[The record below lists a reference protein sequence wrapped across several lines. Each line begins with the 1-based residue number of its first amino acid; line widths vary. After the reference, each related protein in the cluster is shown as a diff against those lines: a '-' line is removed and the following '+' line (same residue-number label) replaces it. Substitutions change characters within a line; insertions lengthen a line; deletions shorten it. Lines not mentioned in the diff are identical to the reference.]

1 MGNSQ
6 SSSSEGRKVST
17 ASGLRS
23 RSSTLDSNAR
33 TIVDGGF
40 LEPQSLLYAHV
51 EYHRPTVHR
60 LILERKLSPFFLGL
74 NDFEDDWD
82 TDRIVVALGEAEQ
95 QATQNLKDAHTAASE
110 AADEAEAA
118 QLNCPPGTRKHKEAV
133 QTVNAAVMHRERLAE
148 VIKMREKR
156 GGGGLQWSSKTDQ
169 AKLYQGRAVE
179 CPICFLYYPP
189 SMVHTR
195 CCDQPICTEC
205 FVQIKR
211 ADATP
216 THLESE
222 PAACPFCMEPNFGC
236 VYPKPTRP
244 TVQASASG
252 GSGSSTDGG
261 PAAQPKLRRKSFAHT
276 EKEVVTT
283 DMIHPDWEA
292 KLEAMKATVARR
304 ANRRIVFRQVGDR
317 LIPVGIT
324 SGRTGDGANATMSTT
339 TLPPNFLSQI
349 AAAID
354 STNENG
360 AGRSSRRGSRGR
372 RRGGNDEVAHL
383 LESLGLGGG
392 PDLEEMMIQ
401 EAMRLSQLDEEERQK
416 KSKAE
421 EEAKAKQQN
430 GQGMAG
436 ESLRAETSAQGAARP
451 SPETTERLLTE
462 AMGGTLGPD
471 TPLQP
476 TSTTFPIVP
485 SAPRPS
491 AASPPS
497 SNSAR
502 RGDASSVSSLSGPA
516 DSLGIAAASPR
527 SPLPVPAHG
536 EPMDGS
542 SVSRGIVG
550 PGATTASSSRALP
563 VSSSSPSFGAA
574 APITTTTLPP
584 IPHISLDLPST
595 PTDASAPTSMPFPSL
610 ASLPLPETTSTP
622 APVSST
628 STSQTLPF
636 DRSLDPLAQSSSSSD
651 TSSVIQPSQSEGYE
665 PLADDSDE
673 DGPKGSSIGEH
684 VEASVGRLVDL

>member
-17 ASGLRS
+17 STGLRS
-23 RSSTLDSNAR
+23 RSSTLDSNSR

-51 EYHRPTVHR
+51 EYHRPTVHK
-60 LILERKLSPFFLGL
+60 LILDRKLSPFFLGL

-95 QATQNLKDAHTAASE
+95 QATQNLKDAYTAASE

-252 GSGSSTDGG
+252 GSGSSMDGG
-261 PAAQPKLRRKSFAHT
+261 PAAQPKPRRKSFAHT

-354 STNENG
+354 SSNENG
-360 AGRSSRRGSRGR
+360 TGRSSRRGSRGR
-372 RRGGNDEVAHL
+372 RRGGNDDVAHL

-421 EEAKAKQQN
+421 EEAKAKQQS

-436 ESLRAETSAQGAARP
+436 ETPRAETSAQGAARS
-451 SPETTERLLTE
+451 SPQTTERMLTE
-462 AMGGTLGPD
+462 AMAGTLGAD

-476 TSTTFPIVP
+476 TSTTFPVVPTTSRSSTVPPP
-485 SAPRPS
+485 SATN
-491 AASPPS
+491 AQHG
-497 SNSAR
+497 NS
-502 RGDASSVSSLSGPA
+502 SSVSSVSDAAGG
-516 DSLGIAAASPR
+516 LGTAAASPL
-527 SPLPVPAHG
+527 SPLPVPAQG
-536 EPMDGS
+536 EPTDGS
-542 SVSRGIVG
+542 SVSLGVG
-550 PGATTASSSRALP
+550 TTAASSSRASP
-563 VSSSSPSFGAA
+563 VSTSPSSSGGTP
-574 APITTTTLPP
+574 PITTTTLPP

-595 PTDASAPTSMPFPSL
+595 PTDASTPMTTTLPSL
-610 ASLPLPETTSTP
+610 SSLPTPETTSTS
-622 APVSST
+622 APVPST
-628 STSQTLPF
+628 SITTTPSF
-636 DRSLDPLAQSSSSSD
+636 DHSLDPLAQSSGSSD
-651 TSSVIQPSQSEGYE
+651 TSSIIQPSPSEGYE

-673 DGPKGSSIGEH
+673 DGPKGSSMGEH
-684 VEASVGRLVDL
+684 VESPVGRLVDV

>member
-6 SSSSEGRKVST
+6 SSSSEGRKVLTST
-17 ASGLRS
+17 GLRS
-23 RSSTLDSNAR
+23 RSSTLDSNSR

-51 EYHRPTVHR
+51 EYHRPTVHK
-60 LILERKLSPFFLGL
+60 LILDRKLSPFFLGL

-95 QATQNLKDAHTAASE
+95 QATQNLKDAYTAASE

-252 GSGSSTDGG
+252 GSGSSMDGG
-261 PAAQPKLRRKSFAHT
+261 PAAQPKPRRKSFAHT

-354 STNENG
+354 SSNENG
-360 AGRSSRRGSRGR
+360 TGRSSRRGSRGR
-372 RRGGNDEVAHL
+372 RRGGNDDVAHL

-421 EEAKAKQQN
+421 EEAKAKQQS

-436 ESLRAETSAQGAARP
+436 ESPRAETSAQGAARS
-451 SPETTERLLTE
+451 SPQTTERLLTE
-462 AMGGTLGPD
+462 AMAGTLGAD

-476 TSTTFPIVP
+476 ASTTFPVL
-485 SAPRPS
+485 SLLRQRRRRRPRHRCRFP
-491 AASPPS
+491 
-497 SNSAR
+497 
-502 RGDASSVSSLSGPA
+502 
-516 DSLGIAAASPR
+516 
-527 SPLPVPAHG
+527 PLPVPAQG
-536 EPMDGS
+536 EPTDGS
-542 SVSRGIVG
+542 SVSL
-550 PGATTASSSRALP
+550 GAGTTAASSSRASP
-563 VSSSSPSFGAA
+563 VSSPSSSGGTP
-574 APITTTTLPP
+574 PITTTTLPP
-584 IPHISLDLPST
+584 IPHITLDLPST
-595 PTDASAPTSMPFPSL
+595 PTDASTPMTTTLPSISPLPT
-610 ASLPLPETTSTP
+610 PETTSTS
-622 APVSST
+622 APVPST
-628 STSQTLPF
+628 SITTTPSF
-636 DRSLDPLAQSSSSSD
+636 DHSLDPLAQSSGSSD
-651 TSSVIQPSQSEGYE
+651 TSSFIQPSPSEGYE

-673 DGPKGSSIGEH
+673 DGPKGSSMGEH
-684 VEASVGRLVDL
+684 VESPVGRLVDV